1 MHVLV
6 RTSISIFKCLVD
18 LQGQKCLDN
27 PICQNLTSYITT
39 ERIYTILKPNDLY
52 GVSNVIK
59 IIVTY
64 NTLASAAMPF
74 LYWFT

>member
-1 MHVLV
+1 MHVPM

-27 PICQNLTSYITT
+27 LICQNLTSYITT
-39 ERIYTILKPNDLY
+39 ERIYTILKPHDLY

-74 LYWFT
+74 LY